1 MVVVVC
7 CCCCCCGCC
16 SCFWANQIRRGSS
29 LFLLWLLFF
38 PVVVFPFVVVVG
50 RLMPI
55 SDRAGRLAQLW
66 LLLVLQ
72 PTTIDLSPHMSE
84 TQSSI
89 LFHIPRANHCNA
101 LESLKSFEPF
111 QLLEPLEPL
120 KPFEPLQPPN
130 WLVTAHVRNLMFH
143 LNQSFTQVYRVW
155 DAANSSKVTVLYFD
169 WKTIYHIWL
178 NTNLDRTAPFV
189 DYCVNLPSSRN
200 CDLLKLLLRRSGS
213 DCN

>member
-1 MVVVVC
+1 MKIQKPKIGLKKTEIKYKYGRPGNVEWGCNVVPVVVVVDVVVVV
-7 CCCCCCGCC
+7 
-16 SCFWANQIRRGSS
+16 
-29 LFLLWLLFF
+29 
-38 PVVVFPFVVVVG
+38 VVVFVVVAVVVDVVG

-89 LFHIPRANHCNA
+89 FFHIPRANHCNA
-101 LESLKSFEPF
+101 LEPLKSFEPF

-130 WLVTAHVRNLMFH
+130 
-143 LNQSFTQVYRVW
+143 
-155 DAANSSKVTVLYFD
+155 
-169 WKTIYHIWL
+169 
-178 NTNLDRTAPFV
+178 
-189 DYCVNLPSSRN
+189 
-200 CDLLKLLLRRSGS
+200 
-213 DCN
+213 

>member
-1 MVVVVC
+1 MVVVV
-7 CCCCCCGCC
+7 CCCGCC
-16 SCFWANQIRRGSS
+16 SCFWANDADIRSGGEARCSCYGC
-29 LFLLWLLFF
+29 WFF
-38 PVVVFPFVVVVG
+38 PVVVFPFVVVVVG

-84 TQSSI
+84 TQSLI
-89 LFHIPRANHCNA
+89 FFHIPRANHCNA
-101 LESLKSFEPF
+101 LEPLKSFEPF
-111 QLLEPLEPL
+111 KFQFQPLEPLEPL
-120 KPFEPLQPPN
+120 KPFEPPN
-130 WLVTAHVRNLMFH
+130 WLVTTHVRNSMFH

-155 DAANSSKVTVLYFD
+155 DAANSTKVTILHFH
-169 WKTIYHIWL
+169 WKNNMTKYITWTGRL
-178 NTNLDRTAPFV
+178 PFFV
-189 DYCVNLPSSRN
+189 ILPSSRN

>member
-1 MVVVVC
+1 MQYKYGPGYVRRGGSLCYFCCVVVV
-7 CCCCCCGCC
+7 
-16 SCFWANQIRRGSS
+16 
-29 LFLLWLLFF
+29 
-38 PVVVFPFVVVVG
+38 VVVVIVVVVVVVVVVVG

-89 LFHIPRANHCNA
+89 FFHIPRANHCNA
-101 LESLKSFEPF
+101 LEPLKSFEPF
-111 QLLEPLEPL
+111 QPLEPLEPL

-130 WLVTAHVRNLMFH
+130 WLVTTHVRNLMFH

-155 DAANSSKVTVLYFD
+155 DAANSTKVTIFFF
-169 WKTIYHIWL
+169 WL
-178 NTNLDRTAPFV
+178 KNDMIKYITWTGR
-189 DYCVNLPSSRN
+189 
-200 CDLLKLLLRRSGS
+200 LLF
-213 DCN
+213 